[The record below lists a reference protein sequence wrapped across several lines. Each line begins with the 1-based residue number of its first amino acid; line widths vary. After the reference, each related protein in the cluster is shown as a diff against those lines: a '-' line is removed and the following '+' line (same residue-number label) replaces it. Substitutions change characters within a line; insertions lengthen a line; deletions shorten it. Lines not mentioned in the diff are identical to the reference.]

1 MKTFKFE
8 KEKDNRWYIIL
19 PEWTGEKEELE
30 MVCGADSM
38 LDILAQGDYYVYV
51 TISDKEFT
59 GYNFILTLY
68 KEDGG
73 GGWYTLKGNIYEFDL
88 WLCHVT
94 KFIFDGSLPKV
105 LYCC

>member
-38 LDILAQGDYYVYV
+38 LDIFLV
-51 TISDKEFT
+51 IK
-59 GYNFILTLY
+59 
-68 KEDGG
+68 
-73 GGWYTLKGNIYEFDL
+73 
-88 WLCHVT
+88 
-94 KFIFDGSLPKV
+94 
-105 LYCC
+105 